1 MKIRTMV
8 YKLKKLLASEQ
19 TYVNILK
26 RGGVKINVINLTSS
40 QAS

>member
-19 TYVNILK
+19 AYVNILK
-26 RGGVKINVINLTSS
+26 RGGGEDRRELYH
-40 QAS
+40 

>member
-26 RGGVKINVINLTSS
+26 RGGEDRKELYH
-40 QAS
+40 